1 MSKIFLTVLLFSSF
15 SGCME
20 FIENKDITS
29 KHFVLVSKYPLISER
44 EFLLKR
50 ITHLFNSEIVTQE
63 SFRNIFSKSWVNN
76 IRSRNNWFKDTR
88 IEIKEYQ
95 PLANWNHNSFLTQSG
110 LIISPTNYSI
120 NIDLISI
127 HGAEEERFKL
137 IECIRELQFQLIK
150 VNKYIYS
157 MTLENGDLK
166 VLTRDS
172 TLLFLDY
179 KEFRGQLERLED
191 LIMFELSSGRLDN
204 IKRLDFRY
212 KNGVSVLFS

>member
-1 MSKIFLTVLLFSSF
+1 
-15 SGCME
+15 
-20 FIENKDITS
+20 
-29 KHFVLVSKYPLISER
+29 
-44 EFLLKR
+44 
-50 ITHLFNSEIVTQE
+50 
-63 SFRNIFSKSWVNN
+63 
-76 IRSRNNWFKDTR
+76 
-88 IEIKEYQ
+88 
-95 PLANWNHNSFLTQSG
+95 